1 MTRFAVVDS
10 ENKVANVVIGD
21 APLNIEG
28 QWIDLTG
35 VNPEPGIGW
44 SYEGGVFAPPPP
56 PPAPPAL
63 PPIITKIA
71 MLTRLTDAEYVG
83 ILAAAKTDI
92 EVEGWLG
99 RFNAASTINLDDQR
113 TKDGMALLVTENL
126 LTQARATAILTDP
139 VQDSERP

>member
-35 VNPEPGIGW
+35 ISPEPGIGW

-56 PPAPPAL
+56 PPAPSAL
-63 PPIITKIA
+63 PPVITKIA

-83 ILAAAKTDI
+83 ILAAAKTDVEI
-92 EVEGWLG
+92 EGWLG
-99 RFNAASTINLDDQR
+99 RFNAANTINLDDQR
-113 TKDGMALLVTENL
+113 TKDGMALLVTKNL

-139 VQDSERP
+139 VQDNERP